1 MTNNKQTQT
10 PIGWELEI
18 YNMGWKN
25 PMKDPDWP
33 DGVNIIGLTWV
44 LKEDI
49 LTRPHSAQPRHAG
62 IDSKHAKAV
71 SSFTTSRVERLGPK
85 HAFADEPLFVVTE
98 AKTVYLESGHHKFE
112 EVMKIDAVKEV
123 ACLELE
129 YDDDERADKTCA
141 REAFLQFSNSH
152 APALP
157 HGANEAL
164 SYLATLDKGGYFKEA
179 NKIVDEDKH
188 LKKIRALANIKL
200 AESYSHVA
208 PRSRGGW
215 ITQWLNGSNP
225 QKMDSFT
232 SDKTWAM
239 LNDIKYFESKGSST
253 SVVYDAIKNRIETVA
268 QSHTLDLVLGSVHP
282 KMRAQVAMWEAD
294 GLEQKTILQKL
305 ATLKIEAGVY
315 FSRDRLNAVHSLA
328 GLNTRRQEVLDFAA
342 KINLDTYITP
352 LKYTKLHFMP
362 QCLQPTVERGVI
374 TYEWNDTTK
383 EWDKT

>member
-1 MTNNKQTQT
+1 MY
-10 PIGWELEI
+10 E
-18 YNMGWKN
+18 MGWKN

-33 DGVNIIGLTWV
+33 DGVKIKGLLWAP
-44 LKEDI
+44 KEEI
-49 LTRPHSAQPRHAG
+49 RTRPHSAQPRHAG

-71 SSFTTSRVERLGPK
+71 SSFTASRVERNGPK
-85 HAFADEPLFVVTE
+85 HAFANEPLYCVRE
-98 AKTVYLESGHHKFE
+98 AGTVYLESGHHKLE
-112 EVMKIDAVKEV
+112 EVMKIAAVKEV
-123 ACLELE
+123 PCLELE
-129 YDDDERADKTCA
+129 YDDDERTDKTCA

-179 NKIVDEDKH
+179 NKIVDEEKR

-200 AESYSHVA
+200 AESYSSNP
-208 PRSRGGW
+208 PRTRGAW

-232 SDKTWAM
+232 AAKAWTM
-239 LNDIKYFESKGSST
+239 LNDINYFESKGSST
-253 SVVYDAIKNRIETVA
+253 SVVYDAIKNRIETVT
-268 QSHTLDLVLGSVHP
+268 QGHTLDLVFGSVHP
-282 KMRAQVAMWEAD
+282 KMRAQVAMWEDD
-294 GLEQKTILQKL
+294 GLEKRTILQKL
-305 ATLKIEAGVY
+305 ATLKVEAGVY
-315 FSRDRLNAVHSLA
+315 FSRDRLNATHSLA
-328 GLNTRRQEVLDFAA
+328 ELNAKRQEVLAEAA
-342 KINLDTYITP
+342 RINMDTYVTP

-383 EWDKT
+383 EWDKA